1 MVPAGRPLLQ
11 CGMFWLER
19 KMTRLAALP
28 WYLLFAHFVSR
39 TMIGIGAG
47 FLMAANTPDVH
58 RQLFG
63 GWFNLLVGLAIG
75 IPSTVAVM
83 WLGRDGKKGARHG

>member
-1 MVPAGRPLLQ
+1 MVPAGRALLQ

-47 FLMAANTPDVH
+47 FLMAANIPHIDM
-58 RQLFG
+58 QFG
-63 GWFNLLVGLAIG
+63 GWFNLLVGLVIG

-83 WLGRDGKKGARHG
+83 WLGRDKKKGTGHD